1 MYQIKNGKMIKY
13 CSKCV
18 RAYEV
23 CKSKDYILHVFVTR
37 IRVVLGFQPVTSDI
51 VHRLTD
57 H

>member
-37 IRVVLGFQPVTSDI
+37 IRVVLGFQPVTSGI